1 MSFLRPLM
9 LSVRVAWLFLCLI
22 WLAAE
27 HKLARKNAVFAATV
41 VLKEEQSQK
50 LLWFVVVSCL
60 ALALLFKTLAW
71 MPIPIAYLPRQL
83 LALLLFLSGL
93 YLRYTAIVRLGRFF
107 TTNVAIQYGHQLII
121 TGPYRWVRHP
131 AYTGLLLAFAAI
143 GLAMG
148 DVIGLLLLT
157 IPTAMALIYRINIE
171 EKFMTEQFGKV
182 YWEYRRTTK
191 KLIPGLI

>member
-1 MSFLRPLM
+1 M